1 MVRIKMFSPYN
12 HFLSH
17 WAKPGEPYIPC
28 YNDGFVKMPNIEANA
43 IALLIEPR
51 PLQPKVYEYIEKNY
65 NRFKYVFTHD
75 SILMDKIPNA
85 RLIIWGGV
93 WSWGDGI
100 KNFDNPISM
109 VASWKEEAPVR
120 IQRKQLAMEMR
131 NKIDCFGDFNGGSRA
146 TTQEIYGP
154 FPFSVVIENHI
165 DDYWITEKIC
175 NCFANYTVPIY
186 YGARQI
192 GALFNEDGI
201 IICHS
206 IDEVREKIYALLH
219 WEMPL
224 DYPYAWKKEFWTKEY
239 TKRQQAIR
247 DNHERVKNYKS
258 FDEWFFN
265 HYETMLEGLQ

>member
-1 MVRIKMFSPYN
+1 MVRIKMFSHYN
-12 HFLSH
+12 RFLSH

-28 YNDGFVKMPNIEANA
+28 YNDSFVRQENIEPNA

-65 NRFKYVFTHD
+65 NRFIYVFTHD

-93 WSWGDGI
+93 WSWGDGV
-100 KNFDNPISM
+100 KDYNKPISM

-120 IQRKQLAMEMR
+120 IQRKHLAMELKD
-131 NKIDCFGDFNGGSRA
+131 KIDCFGDFDGGPRA
-146 TTQEIYGP
+146 DTNEIYGKYL
-154 FPFSVVIENHI
+154 FSVVIENHI
-165 DDYWITEKIC
+165 DEYWITEKIC
-175 NCFANYTVPIY
+175 NCFAHFTVPIY
-186 YGARQI
+186 YGATNI
-192 GALFNEDGI
+192 GELFNTDGI

-206 IDEVREKIYALLH
+206 INEVRQQVDDLLSIGDSF
-219 WEMPL
+219 L
-224 DYPYAWKKEFWTKEY
+224 DYSGRRDNWMHEY
-239 TKRQQAIR
+239 FKRQQAIR

-258 FDEWFFN
+258 FDEWFFK